1 MPPRSLLILWDVD
14 FTLVD
19 AGGLGRELY
28 RLAFLATFGSEPPE
42 SSWPTM
48 AGRTD
53 RAIVTEMLRLAG
65 VPGPRRRAGEFIAAM
80 VRAAPGLAGLARERV
95 RALPGA
101 AAAVAASAGL
111 PGLPGLPGPAG
122 PSDSGKPVQSLL
134 TGNIRPLAELKMAA
148 TGLGRDLDLE
158 AGAYGDAHEDRAD
171 LVHLARRPRYRPGRR
186 HSVRHRGGAGH
197 RGPVGC
203 RRNRQ
208 LHRPGASRRRG
219 ARGAARPARHGRG
232 SRGRARRAVLAGER
246 HHTSASGTSGSVR
259 RGMLTGLPER
269 ISSWMSSL
277 TSQTFTFMPA
287 TTTSSDSQNA
297 MNSSDSLSPR

>member
-171 LVHLARRPRYRPGRR
+171 LVHLARR
-186 HSVRHRGGAGH
+186 
-197 RGPVGC
+197 
-203 RRNRQ
+203 
-208 LHRPGASRRRG
+208 
-219 ARGAARPARHGRG
+219 AARPARHGRG

>member
-65 VPGPRRRAGEFIAAM
+65 VPGPRRRAGEFIAA
-80 VRAAPGLAGLARERV
+80 RERV

-101 AAAVAASAGL
+101 AAAVAAIAGL

-171 LVHLARRPRYRPGRR
+171 LVHLARRAATARYRQDF
-186 HSVRHRGGAGH
+186 AG
-197 RGPVGC
+197 PATVLVGDTPC
-203 RRNRQ
+203 DIEAA
-208 LHRPGASRRRG
+208 LATG
-219 ARGAARPARHGRG
+219 ARSVAVATGSFTARELADAGAH
-232 SRGRARRAVLAGER
+232 AVLPDLRDTGEVLGAVLGGR
-246 HHTSASGTSGSVR
+246 S
-259 RGMLTGLPER
+259 
-269 ISSWMSSL
+269 
-277 TSQTFTFMPA
+277 
-287 TTTSSDSQNA
+287 
-297 MNSSDSLSPR
+297 

>member
-101 AAAVAASAGL
+101 AAAVAAIAGL

-171 LVHLARRPRYRPGRR
+171 LVHLARRAATARYRQDF
-186 HSVRHRGGAGH
+186 AG
-197 RGPVGC
+197 PATVLVGDTPC
-203 RRNRQ
+203 DIEAA
-208 LHRPGASRRRG
+208 LATG
-219 ARGAARPARHGRG
+219 ARSVAVATGSFTARELADAGAH
-232 SRGRARRAVLAGER
+232 AVLPDLRDTGEVLGAVLGGR
-246 HHTSASGTSGSVR
+246 S
-259 RGMLTGLPER
+259 
-269 ISSWMSSL
+269 
-277 TSQTFTFMPA
+277 
-287 TTTSSDSQNA
+287 
-297 MNSSDSLSPR
+297 